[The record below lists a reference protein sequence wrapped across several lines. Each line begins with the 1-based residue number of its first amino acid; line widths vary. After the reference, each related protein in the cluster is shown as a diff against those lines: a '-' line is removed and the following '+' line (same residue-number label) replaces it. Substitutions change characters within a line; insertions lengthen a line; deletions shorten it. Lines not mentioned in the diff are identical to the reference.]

1 MTVDNRPA
9 LRRKIEE
16 LKRQKRAVILAHYY
30 TTPDVQQV
38 ADFLG
43 DSLALSVQAQQ
54 VDADIILFAGVH
66 FMAETA
72 KVLCPDK
79 KVLIP
84 CPEAGCSLA
93 ESCDAAEFAAFK
105 ARYPG
110 YKVVSYVNT
119 TVGVKAL
126 TDICCT
132 SSNALKVVESLPA
145 DQPLIFAPDRNLGS
159 YIQKLT
165 GRRNM
170 VLWNGACH
178 VHEEFSLEKLLALKR
193 EHPAARVVAHPECR
207 AYILEAADYVGS
219 TAGILDYCGR
229 SDVQEFIVVTEAGI
243 LAEMQRRYPDKHF
256 IPAPPDDET
265 CACNNCKYMKMVTL
279 ENIAECL
286 EHESPEIEL
295 DEEVRRAA
303 AQERRQLG
311 ERGRLATALCLS
323 AALLIIV
330 VLL

>member
-30 TTPDVQQV
+30 TMPDVQQV

-119 TVGVKAL
+119 TVSVKAL

-229 SDVQEFIVVTEAGI
+229 SDAQEFIVVTEAGI

-303 AQERRQLG
+303 ERSIRNMIAI
-311 ERGRLATALCLS
+311 R
-323 AALLIIV
+323 
-330 VLL
+330 

>member
-30 TTPDVQQV
+30 TTPDVQQE

-229 SDVQEFIVVTEAGI
+229 SDAQEFIVVTEAGI
-243 LAEMQRRYPDKHF
+243 LSEMQRRYPDKHF

-303 AQERRQLG
+303 ERSIRNMIAI
-311 ERGRLATALCLS
+311 R
-323 AALLIIV
+323 
-330 VLL
+330 

>member
-229 SDVQEFIVVTEAGI
+229 SDAQEFIVVTEAGI

-286 EHESPEIEL
+286 GHESPEIEL

-303 AQERRQLG
+303 ERSIRNMIAI
-311 ERGRLATALCLS
+311 R
-323 AALLIIV
+323 
-330 VLL
+330 